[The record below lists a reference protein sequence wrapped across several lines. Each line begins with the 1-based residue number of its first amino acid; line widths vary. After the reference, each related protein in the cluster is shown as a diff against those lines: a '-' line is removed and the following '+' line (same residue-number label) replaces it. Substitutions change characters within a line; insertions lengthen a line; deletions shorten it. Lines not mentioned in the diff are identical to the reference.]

1 MADRPFIYRFAKD
14 LRLDDHA
21 GLAAAAS
28 RGSVL
33 PLLAIDRALTARLK
47 TSPRRAAFFCDAVAA
62 LDGELRERGSR
73 LIVRRGEAA
82 PAIVTL
88 ARAVDA
94 QGAAWSTSYDAVA
107 MASSGSTLPRDA
119 AAAKPA

>member
-1 MADRPFIYRFAKD
+1 MAERPFIYRFAKD

-47 TSPRRAAFFCDAVAA
+47 TSPRRAAFFAMPW
-62 LDGELRERGSR
+62 RR
-73 LIVRRGEAA
+73 LTASFASEAA
-82 PAIVTL
+82 
-88 ARAVDA
+88 
-94 QGAAWSTSYDAVA
+94 G
-107 MASSGSTLPRDA
+107 
-119 AAAKPA
+119 